1 MEYIGWLTILILV
14 LFFIF
19 ATLTNR
25 SHGPINGFYAA
36 VTGILMAVGSIG
48 YFIVFLE
55 YKLDATNSVIL
66 NENEIRTDTILIKS
80 AALNSEI
87 HGEFVLG
94 CGSVDNEDVYKF
106 YQIVDSTNTSYKL
119 NSVPTK
125 KTRIQEI
132 EPDPSF
138 VPHIITYY
146 YTEYT
151 RENNFFVR
159 AFLNKPNSETFTN
172 QNILKEHV
180 IYVPKGTIVSDVS
193 KLNI

>member
-1 MEYIGWLTILILV
+1 MEYVGWLTILILV

-19 ATLTNR
+19 VLLTNR
-25 SHGPINGFYAA
+25 SSGSINGFYATIA
-36 VTGILMAVGSIG
+36 TLTLVGFIG

-55 YKLDATNSVIL
+55 YKLDVNNSTVL

-106 YQIVDSTNTSYKL
+106 YQIVDSANTSYKL

-132 EPDPSF
+132 EPDSSF

-151 RENNFFVR
+151 RENNFFIR
-159 AFLNKPNSETFTN
+159 AFLNKPNPETFTN